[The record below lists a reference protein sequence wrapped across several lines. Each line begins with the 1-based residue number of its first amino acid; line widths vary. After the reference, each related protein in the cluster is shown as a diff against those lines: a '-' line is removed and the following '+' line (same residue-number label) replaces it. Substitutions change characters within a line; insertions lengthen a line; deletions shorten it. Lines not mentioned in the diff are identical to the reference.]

1 MGAAM
6 ASLQVLQHVAM
17 EGPARIASVAED
29 LGLGV
34 AVHRLYDGAP
44 VPKSVAPGDVLVVM
58 GGSMGVGD
66 VGDARWPFLAA
77 EAELLSTVLR
87 KGTAVIGICLG
98 AQLMAHALG
107 ARVYPCTVGDPPAR
121 HREVGWG
128 AVTFTAP
135 AADEPALLGMDDSEV
150 VLHWHGDT
158 FDLPE
163 GSVRLAST
171 LPCPNQMFRY
181 GRRAFA
187 LQFHV
192 EIEAPEVERWARE
205 DADFVRTANG
215 PGGAARI
222 LDDTARLMP
231 RHRRVG
237 DRLIRNVLS
246 LCL

>member
-1 MGAAM
+1 MP
-6 ASLQVLQHVAM
+6 SLQVLQHVAM
-17 EGPARIASVAED
+17 EGPARIAGVAEE

-34 AVHRLYDGAP
+34 VIHRLHDGAP
-44 VPKSVAPGDVLVVM
+44 VPRSVAAGDVLVVM

-66 VGDARWPFLAA
+66 IGDARWPFLAP
-77 EAELLSTVLR
+77 EAELLAAVLP
-87 KGTAVIGICLG
+87 KGTPVIGVCLG

-107 ARVYPCTVGDPPAR
+107 AKVYPCVVGEPPVR

-128 AVTFTAP
+128 AVTFTAS
-135 AADEPALLGMDDSEV
+135 AADEPALEGMDESEA

-163 GSVRLAST
+163 GAVRLAST

-205 DADFVRTANG
+205 DGDFVRAANG

-222 LDDTARLMP
+222 VADTARLMP